1 MVACTVSDNEHS
13 WVVYI
18 YVCLLKIDLWNFGS
32 EFPNINNYIRTF
44 FRCPSIFVEWKRR
57 KSSTR
62 PTKLQKVFYY
72 HLFWSI
78 ILFRNTNE
86 SKLFALNFRIYTAH
100 YTLVIVWYSLLFYL
114 IFIKYNIFGK
124 IWEWTEFNNWFIS
137 NKQKL
142 NRKFVS
148 FKMIKITMRII
159 GICTF
164 KPILDSVVGWSW
176 KEQKSS
182 LKLNGNITAKY
193 LQSNAINLTNTNNIK
208 DEVPSSSSIWFIWFT
223 ELPAKPVSTHWKK
236 SIFFEYPQKITS
248 YGR

>member
-1 MVACTVSDNEHS
+1 MVACTVSDNERS

-18 YVCLLKIDLWNFGS
+18 YVCLLKIDLWNFGR

-57 KSSTR
+57 KSSTS
-62 PTKLQKVFYY
+62 PTQLQKVFYY

-137 NKQKL
+137 NKEKL

-148 FKMIKITMRII
+148 FLK
-159 GICTF
+159 
-164 KPILDSVVGWSW
+164 W
-176 KEQKSS
+176 
-182 LKLNGNITAKY
+182 LKL
-193 LQSNAINLTNTNNIK
+193 
-208 DEVPSSSSIWFIWFT
+208 
-223 ELPAKPVSTHWKK
+223 
-236 SIFFEYPQKITS
+236 
-248 YGR
+248 R